1 MQTPQAPSFEQIT
14 SGEKSLLAW
23 IREHLKDGK
32 LDEFLPDEDSIAAF
46 MPQLKG
52 MRFVDGML
60 DGILGAR
67 DDKDAQKLLA
77 IFEDFA
83 RAELNDALIDEYLG
97 RIYVFAMKRLTLS
110 YIDDFLELILRGDDK
125 VFHFCIT
132 TAKHFVKGAAHREPV
147 KLGLAMLGL
156 TRLDEDALAMYQ
168 TFGLSD
174 EFANYVAV
182 ALKRNG
188 RNDLNFELAKR
199 VKGWGRVQYLN
210 FLDIADEQMREWVL
224 LKGYECDISQ
234 NYTAALCMQ
243 KGDLLGF
250 IKERG
255 FDEALYDACLE
266 MFDALMNGNGP
277 HSLDEYSDYAAVFE
291 LFIKQ
296 SAKIQ
301 TNAKRFANLLD
312 INSFISFM
320 AEKAENSENS
330 GVAENENIENAEN
343 SGRAQ
348 SGENLENEPNSAE
361 NAENL
366 SGVENSAE
374 NIANLNGEP
383 NPSKNEQNG
392 ENLAQ
397 IQSKDGEKTDKKGKE
412 IDEDERKLREFAL
425 KYKDEVLSLVR
436 HIAFESGE
444 DWKKL
449 VLSDIFNPYHRQ
461 IARKLGFDL
470 WREFYQLA
478 LRDEKFSEWYELTR
492 TDSIGRY
499 KQLCEL
505 VKCRFD
511 LEGLKSEPRDE
522 LGMHSKF
529 RPYDELEFVVQ
540 GLRGFDEI
548 FGVEI
553 VQTLLQSPVTRSRN
567 MALHTIEFWG
577 ERLGAVPESI
587 IAIIKKN
594 KPKEPNSDILERYE
608 KILAKF

>member
-1 MQTPQAPSFEQIT
+1 MQTPQTPSFEQIT

-210 FLDIADEQMREWVL
+210 FLDIANEQMREWVL

-296 SAKIQ
+296 SAKMQ
-301 TNAKRFANLLD
+301 MNAKRFANLLD

-343 SGRAQ
+343 SGRAV
-348 SGENLENEPNSAE
+348 SG
-361 NAENL
+361 
-366 SGVENSAE
+366 
-374 NIANLNGEP
+374 
-383 NPSKNEQNG
+383 EQNG

-397 IQSKDGEKTDKKGKE
+397 IQSKDGEKTDKKSKE
-412 IDEDERKLREFAL
+412 IDENERKLREFAL

-444 DWKKL
+444 DWQKL

-577 ERLGAVPESI
+577 ERLGVVPESI

-594 KPKEPNSDILERYE
+594 KPKEPNSGILERYE

>member
-296 SAKIQ
+296 SAKMQ
-301 TNAKRFANLLD
+301 MNAKRFANLLD

-343 SGRAQ
+343 SGRAV
-348 SGENLENEPNSAE
+348 SG
-361 NAENL
+361 
-366 SGVENSAE
+366 
-374 NIANLNGEP
+374 
-383 NPSKNEQNG
+383 EQNG

-444 DWKKL
+444 DWQKL

-577 ERLGAVPESI
+577 ERLGVVPESI